1 MKISWKNYN
10 EESEKGFFLEVD
22 VKYIE
27 KVHELQ
33 NDLPFLPTRMKVEKL
48 ESL

>member
-1 MKISWKNYN
+1 MKISQKSYN

-22 VKYIE
+22 VKCIE

-33 NDLPFLPTRMKVEKL
+33 TDLPFLPARMKVEKL